1 MIIIRILILAVYSLV
16 TIFISSVCHAQTKFT
31 IEKLQNDWSLQFP
44 GKKSMDVT
52 VRFSDKAYTSIT
64 SVEGHRFEKSYPFYL
79 SNEIEEKFDSTKVGK
94 ITEGKYIVWLFKNPQ
109 KDSREWLRHFEIQ
122 ELSDTSLVYKH
133 LYNNSIFPFKRE

>member
-1 MIIIRILILAVYSLV
+1 MKRLVLAICSLA
-16 TIFISSVCHAQTKFT
+16 TIVAPFVCHAQTKST
-31 IEKLQNDWSLQFP
+31 LEKLQNDWSLQFP
-44 GKKSMDVT
+44 CKKSMDVT
-52 VRFSDKAYTSIT
+52 VRFSDKVYTSIT
-64 SVEGHRFEKSYPFYL
+64 SVEGHTFEKNYPFYL